1 MALYRLH
8 LLLFRP
14 SRLLKKTHILR
25 CAQSSRYNVLAKY
38 ASARRFFARLGSE
51 IFLSSLKSG
60 FFINLLDSRC
70 FSLRR
75 EQLQAWFS
83 YLDEKEYP
91 QAAKASPDD
100 FYDNSFVVM
109 LEKSGFLQK
118 LAIQLTG

>member
-1 MALYRLH
+1 
-8 LLLFRP
+8 
-14 SRLLKKTHILR
+14 
-25 CAQSSRYNVLAKY
+25 
-38 ASARRFFARLGSE
+38 
-51 IFLSSLKSG
+51 
-60 FFINLLDSRC
+60 
-70 FSLRR
+70 
-75 EQLQAWFS
+75 LQAWFS